1 MTSAWK
7 KRRIFLGIQI
17 LTVSRIPTAIIF
29 ALIIQSLSPDSL
41 LYVFP
46 FLLLAF
52 LEVSDTMD
60 GFLSRK
66 FGVTSRLGEVL
77 DPYTDSFSRLI
88 VYWGLAQHGLVF
100 FAVPL
105 IMAIRDVTVAYCR
118 IILVSSNESP
128 AARIGGKI
136 KATTQAI
143 GAFAA
148 ISGPILFS
156 SPNSWLVPLISYTVM
171 LITLLSAS
179 EYMRDALTALKRDY
193 SE

>member
-1 MTSAWK
+1 MSSVRK
-7 KRRIFLGIQI
+7 QRRIFLGIQI

-29 ALIIQSLSPDSL
+29 SLIIQSISPSSL
-41 LYVFP
+41 FYVIP
-46 FLLLAF
+46 FLLLAI
-52 LEVSDTMD
+52 LEISDTMD
-60 GFLSRK
+60 GFLSRR
-66 FGVTSRLGEVL
+66 FGVTSRLGELL

-88 VYWGLAQHGLVF
+88 VYWGLATHGLVF
-100 FAVPL
+100 FAVPM

-118 IILVSSNESP
+118 IILVSSDGSP

-143 GAFAA
+143 GAFTA
-148 ISGPILFS
+148 ISGPLLFS

-171 LITLLSAS
+171 FITLLSAS
-179 EYMRDALTALKRDY
+179 EYMRDAYIALKRDY

>member
-1 MTSAWK
+1 MTSVRK
-7 KRRIFLGIQI
+7 QRRIFLGVQI

-29 ALIIQSLSPDSL
+29 ALIIQSISPSSFF
-41 LYVFP
+41 YIIP
-46 FLLLAF
+46 FLLLAI
-52 LEVSDTMD
+52 LEISDTMD

-66 FGVTSRLGEVL
+66 FGVTSRLGELL

-88 VYWGLAQHGLVF
+88 VYWGLATHGLVF
-100 FAVPL
+100 FVVPL
-105 IMAIRDVTVAYCR
+105 IMAIRDITVAYCR
-118 IILVSSNESP
+118 IILVSSDESP

-156 SPNSWLVPLISYTVM
+156 SPDSWLVPLISYTVM

-179 EYMRDALTALKRDY
+179 EYMRDALFALKRDY